1 MNKNKTA
8 IFLIAFASML
18 VAFGDLRSLI
28 TPLGYW
34 LLWLFWLSI
43 AGIYLLLKLEIRH
56 KKISLEIKILVIG
69 FIVML
74 YGFIIASIVNHDV
87 HTLYQGFKLFVI
99 LIIGLCIIKISQ
111 SLTRDDIVMISSLA
125 VGVSF
130 FAFLFVKYFLSPLH
144 LVFADGRE
152 GTFLAAPG
160 TLWKAGCFFSAF
172 ALAHYLSSK
181 KPAIGSGVIFL
192 MGVFLVLVDGSRT
205 GILWLFISTSILI
218 AARIV
223 NIRQK
228 LTFTGIGVIGFCI
241 LFISYLVVFSPV
253 DNVVFSAMLGFERLV
268 HVDSAR
274 LDMLASGLRQAEACL
289 PFGCGFGATV
299 SDTYEMVVHNAYLGA
314 IGDIGIIG
322 LSGFLLISITPFFAF
337 YLKNQRVHEAG
348 FGSVSYV
355 PLAALLGSAGFVFNE
370 NLHSFRTEMSEWG
383 LFFIMF
389 SFFLVKAKDNFQYN
403 YRKRLYG
410 KPCID

>member
-8 IFLIAFASML
+8 IFLIAFASVL
-18 VAFGDLRSLI
+18 IAFGDLRSLI

-43 AGIYLLLKLEIRH
+43 AGIYLQLKQEIRQ

-74 YGFIIASIVNHDV
+74 YGFIIASIANQDV

-111 SLTRDDIVMISSLA
+111 SLTRNDIVIICSLV
-125 VGVSF
+125 VGLSF
-130 FAFLFVKYFLSPLH
+130 FAFLFVKYFLPPLH
-144 LVFADGRE
+144 LVLGDGRE

-181 KPAIGSGVIFL
+181 KPALGSLIIFS
-192 MGVFLVLVDGSRT
+192 MGSFLVLEDGSRT
-205 GILWLFISTSILI
+205 GFLWLLISTSILI
-218 AARIV
+218 TARIV
-223 NIRQK
+223 SIRQK
-228 LTFTGIGVIGFCI
+228 LTMTGIALIGFCI
-241 LFISYLVVFSPV
+241 TFVTYLVIFGPA
-253 DNVVFSAMLGFERLV
+253 DNLASSAILGFERLTQG
-268 HVDSAR
+268 DGAR
-274 LDMLASGLRQAEACL
+274 LDMLITGIRQAEACL

-299 SDTYEMVVHNAYLGA
+299 SETYGMVVHNAYLGA
-314 IGDIGIIG
+314 LGDVGILGLIG
-322 LSGFLLISITPFFAF
+322 FVLISITPFFAF
-337 YLKNQRVHEAG
+337 YLKSQRGREAG

-355 PLAALLGSAGFVFNE
+355 PLAALIGSAGFIFNE

-383 LFFIMF
+383 LFFLML
-389 SFFLVKAKDNFQYN
+389 SFFLVKANDNFQYIS
-403 YRKRLYG
+403 RKNLTV
-410 KPCID
+410 IQV

>member
-1 MNKNKTA
+1 MKKNKTA
-8 IFLIAFASML
+8 IFLVAFASVL

-34 LLWLFWLSI
+34 FLWLFWLSI
-43 AGIYLLLKLEIRH
+43 AGIYLQLKQEILS
-56 KKISLEIKILVIG
+56 KKNSLEITILVIG

-74 YGFIIASIVNHDV
+74 YGFIIASIANQDV

-99 LIIGLCIIKISQ
+99 LIIGLCIIKISP
-111 SLTRDDIVMISSLA
+111 SLTRNDIVMISSLA

-130 FAFLFVKYFLSPLH
+130 FAFLFIKYFLSPLH
-144 LVFADGRE
+144 VVFGDGRE

-160 TLWKAGCFFSAF
+160 TLWKVGCFFSAF
-172 ALAHYLSSK
+172 ALAHFLSSK
-181 KPAIGSGVIFL
+181 KLALGSGIIFL
-192 MGVFLVLVDGSRT
+192 MGVILVLEDGSRT

-241 LFISYLVVFSPV
+241 LFIAYLAIFSPV
-253 DNVVFSAMLGFERLV
+253 DNVVSSAMLGFERLMLG
-268 HVDSAR
+268 DSAR
-274 LDMLASGLRQAEACL
+274 LDMLTSGLRQVDACL

-314 IGDIGIIG
+314 VGDIGIIG
-322 LSGFLLISITPFFAF
+322 LSGFVLISITPFFAF
-337 YLKNQRVHEAG
+337 FLKNRRVHEAG

-389 SFFLVKAKDNFQYN
+389 SFFLVKAKNNFKYN
-403 YRKRLYG
+403 SRNRLYG
-410 KPCID
+410 KPYID